1 MIFCKKT
8 VAFFGK
14 SLYNENEENP
24 ETTKGDLQMQ
34 DFLKKMEDFFIQ
46 MWVYLYR
53 FMSHMIGQ
61 DPDDA
66 MIEEMFGKV
75 L

>member
-1 MIFCKKT
+1 MKDFMKK
-8 VAFFGK
+8 A
-14 SLYNENEENP
+14 E
-24 ETTKGDLQMQ
+24 
-34 DFLKKMEDFFIQ
+34 DFLIQ

>member
-1 MIFCKKT
+1 MKDFMKQ
-8 VAFFGK
+8 A
-14 SLYNENEENP
+14 E
-24 ETTKGDLQMQ
+24 
-34 DFLKKMEDFFIQ
+34 DFLIQ